1 VGETVLFVHGIG
13 EIGGAEREL
22 LIILDHLS
30 GMGYRPN
37 VVCPDQGKL
46 AEELQRRSVEA
57 CGGLFPPWR
66 KWYAYPQRGPAIHRL
81 RQLLEARQPAL
92 IHVNDIWW
100 VPQTLRARAG
110 SGGSLI
116 PLVAHVRQGIESRK
130 VRLYE
135 LDQADLVMAVSHR
148 VERSLQEGGVRP
160 ERIETVHSGLDL
172 RKIQDNGDPLTV
184 RSRFGISPDV
194 PLLGTVAN
202 LFHVKGLDMMI
213 KAMPAI
219 LRLSPRCHYII
230 VGKGDV
236 AYETE
241 LRDLTKRLGVD
252 GHVHFAGF
260 QESVYPILEALDLYV
275 HPARMEGF
283 GIALLEA
290 MAMGRA
296 VVATRAGGIP
306 EIVIE
311 GETALLVAPGDPEAL
326 ASAVSAL
333 LGDPMRRT
341 AFGKAGRRR
350 VEERFTVE
358 VMMGTITRA
367 YARLLE
373 SRRPAGVTGPA

>member
-1 VGETVLFVHGIG
+1 
-13 EIGGAEREL
+13 
-22 LIILDHLS
+22 
-30 GMGYRPN
+30 
-37 VVCPDQGKL
+37 
-46 AEELQRRSVEA
+46 
-57 CGGLFPPWR
+57 
-66 KWYAYPQRGPAIHRL
+66 
-81 RQLLEARQPAL
+81 
-92 IHVNDIWW
+92 
-100 VPQTLRARAG
+100 
-110 SGGSLI
+110 
-116 PLVAHVRQGIESRK
+116 VR
-130 VRLYE
+130 
-135 LDQADLVMAVSHR
+135 
-148 VERSLQEGGVRP
+148 
-160 ERIETVHSGLDL
+160 
-172 RKIQDNGDPLTV
+172 
-184 RSRFGISPDV
+184 F
-194 PLLGTVAN
+194 
-202 LFHVKGLDMMI
+202 
-213 KAMPAI
+213 
-219 LRLSPRCHYII
+219 
-230 VGKGDV
+230 GKGDV

-290 MAMGRA
+290 IAIGRA

-311 GETALLVAPGDPEAL
+311 GETALLAEPGEPEAL

-341 AFGKAGRRR
+341 AFGKAGRRL

-373 SRRPAGVTGPA
+373 NRRPVVVTGPA